1 MQLDGAYSAPASP
14 GQLLEEP
21 RPDADGGICE
31 CLGCGLVL
39 IIICALSTLAEV
51 RNTKRGGLLMLAPPC
66 STWIFLT
73 LDTEVELLLVFL
85 ASIAEPFVC
94 LRMLYVFFSG
104 HHGRDTSQVFAFHTK
119 KLGQPSWRFNPLCR
133 AGQHFGYETTLCVTR
148 VARLPFPFS

>member
-94 LRMLYVFFSG
+94 LRMLYVFF
-104 HHGRDTSQVFAFHTK
+104 R
-119 KLGQPSWRFNPLCR
+119 PSWK
-133 AGQHFGYETTLCVTR
+133 GHFSGL
-148 VARLPFPFS
+148 RLPHKEAGSTQLALQPAVSCWPTFWL